1 MSKIK
6 KFLQFFEDATASG
19 SSTAGMGGV
28 SSAQA
33 GSAPGTTDTTGSGDI
48 GFMLKKVKRK
58 KGKPSQVSDLR
69 DLAPAKGVTHL
80 KENLKIILN
89 GLDFSHRIPEL
100 NPDIKSIV
108 EDCLLEL
115 TDEGFELNMLKYDN
129 NRESVEIDE
138 DESGEFIQEELRISL
153 HKVVSMIWA
162 GNMILRGN
170 FKEAEEI
177 KTYTLTLRAS
187 GKELNEE
194 ENNLLEMVKVAS
206 LRLKDFLKYQSGVF
220 NISWTVAGSAMPYN
234 SERSINVNVD
244 FTLFNDIKI

>member
-1 MSKIK
+1 MKKIK
-6 KFLQFFEDATASG
+6 SYKQFHENATASA

-28 SSAQA
+28 SAAQP
-33 GSAPGTTDTTGSGDI
+33 GGMPGTTGTTGSGDI
-48 GFMLKKVKRK
+48 GFTMKKEKRK
-58 KGKPSQVSDLR
+58 KGKPSEVSDMR
-69 DLAPAKGVTHL
+69 DLAPAKNIKHL
-80 KENLKIILN
+80 KES
-89 GLDFSHRIPEL
+89 LDFSHRIPEL

-108 EDCLLEL
+108 GECLSEL

-153 HKVVSMIWA
+153 HKMINMIWV

-194 ENNLLEMVKVAS
+194 ENNLLETVKVAS
-206 LRLKDFLKYQSGVF
+206 LRLRDYLEYQRGVF
-220 NISWTVAGSAMPYN
+220 NISWTVAGSGMPWN
-234 SERSINVNVD
+234 SERSVNVNVD
-244 FTLFNDIKI
+244 FTLSNDIKI

>member
-1 MSKIK
+1 MRKIK
-6 KFLQFFEDATASG
+6 RYKQFFEDSTSTAS
-19 SSTAGMGGV
+19 ST
-28 SSAQA
+28 S
-33 GSAPGTTDTTGSGDI
+33 GSGDI
-48 GFMLKKVKRK
+48 SNPTVGSIPGIPGLPGSGDLSFYLRSRKRK
-58 KGKPSQVSDLR
+58 KGKANQVTDLR
-69 DLAPAKGVTHL
+69 DLAPAKEVTHL
-80 KENLKIILN
+80 KES
-89 GLDFSHRIPEL
+89 LDFSHRMPEL

-108 EDCLLEL
+108 NECLSEL
-115 TDEGFELNMLKYDN
+115 TDEDFELNMLKYDN

-153 HKVVSMIWA
+153 HKVVNMIWV

-170 FKEAEEI
+170 FKEVEEI

-206 LRLKDFLKYQSGVF
+206 LRLKDFLEYQSGVF

-234 SERSINVNVD
+234 SEREINVNIG
-244 FTLFNDIKI
+244 FTLFNGIKI

>member
-1 MSKIK
+1 MRKIK
-6 KFLQFFEDATASG
+6 RYKQFFEDSTSTAS
-19 SSTAGMGGV
+19 ST
-28 SSAQA
+28 S
-33 GSAPGTTDTTGSGDI
+33 GSGDI
-48 GFMLKKVKRK
+48 SNPTVGSIPGMPGLPGSGDLSFYLRSGKRK
-58 KGKPSQVSDLR
+58 KGKANQVTDLR
-69 DLAPAKGVTHL
+69 DLAPAKEVTHL
-80 KENLKIILN
+80 KES
-89 GLDFSHRIPEL
+89 LDFSHRIPEL

-108 EDCLLEL
+108 SECLSEL

-153 HKVVSMIWA
+153 HKMINMIWV

-194 ENNLLEMVKVAS
+194 ENNLLETVKVAS
-206 LRLKDFLKYQSGVF
+206 LRLRDYLEYQRGVF
-220 NISWTVAGSAMPYN
+220 NISWTVAGSGMPWN
-234 SERSINVNVD
+234 SERAVNINVHFV
-244 FTLFNDIKI
+244 LLNDIKI